1 MRSFILLLFFFVGG
15 INHCYSQAFD
25 TTISVGNHQLLQFKI
40 IPGKG
45 NPILF
50 ESGLGAGKEVWNAI
64 AQPIATITGA
74 PIICYN
80 RLSLGNK
87 SRYYKIGIRKEIEAL
102 ESGIKQLGYSEKPCL
117 IVAHSLG
124 GMYQQ
129 VFAAR
134 QSQWVKAAVF
144 IDDANA
150 CSIQSYL
157 DRVDG
162 KKRSVFRNYL
172 SDILLH
178 VQQSPLPNTIPLIDI
193 IASQKH
199 DDSGNRDTITENMW
213 IRCHTAFVAESEQ
226 RELVIAN
233 CVGHQIF
240 DDNPLLVLYAIT
252 QQYVNYLA
260 PSEEEEAIWK
270 RLHIYAQSMLP
281 VSQLKE
287 SLCGEGKDDYTH
299 WALELRQRNALINSL
314 QLLRFSL
321 ILHPNDVSALNHLAD
336 AYLDL
341 DHLEEAILLYER
353 VLQLDAQNEHALMQI
368 QVNKP
373 ILFQNK

>member
-1 MRSFILLLFFFVGG
+1 MRIIILFIFFFVVGL
-15 INHCYSQAFD
+15 NQCFSQAFD
-25 TTISVGNHQLLQFKI
+25 TIISVGKHQQMQFKI
-40 IPGKG
+40 IPGEG
-45 NPILF
+45 SPILF

-64 AQPIATITGA
+64 AQPIASITGA

-80 RLSLGNK
+80 RLSLRNK
-87 SRYYKIGIRKEIEAL
+87 SRYFKIGIIKEIEAL
-102 ESGIKQLGYSEKPCL
+102 EIGLKQLGYSEKPCL

-157 DRVDG
+157 DRVEG
-162 KKRSVFRNYL
+162 KKRSLFLRYL
-172 SDILLH
+172 NDILIH
-178 VQQSPLPNTIPLIDI
+178 VQQAPFPNTIPLIDI
-193 IASQKH
+193 IASQKQ

-213 IRCHTAFVAESEQ
+213 IRCHKAFVAESAQ

-240 DDNPLLVLYAIT
+240 DDNPLLVLFAIT

-260 PSEEEEAIWK
+260 SSDDEACWK
-270 RLHIYAQSMLP
+270 RLSNYAQSMLAF
-281 VSQLKE
+281 SQFKE
-287 SLCGEGKDDYTH
+287 SICADGKDDYTH
-299 WALELRQRNALINSL
+299 WALDLRQRAELINSI
-314 QLLRFSL
+314 QLLRFTL
-321 ILHPNDVSALNHLAD
+321 ILHPNDVIALNHLAD
-336 AYLDL
+336 AYVDL
-341 DHLEEAILLYER
+341 DHLEEAIQLYER
-353 VLQLDAQNEHALMQI
+353 VLQVDAQNEHALMQI
-368 QVNKP
+368 QEYKP

>member
-1 MRSFILLLFFFVGG
+1 
-15 INHCYSQAFD
+15 
-25 TTISVGNHQLLQFKI
+25 
-40 IPGKG
+40 
-45 NPILF
+45 
-50 ESGLGAGKEVWNAI
+50 
-64 AQPIATITGA
+64 
-74 PIICYN
+74 
-80 RLSLGNK
+80 
-87 SRYYKIGIRKEIEAL
+87 
-102 ESGIKQLGYSEKPCL
+102 
-117 IVAHSLG
+117 
-124 GMYQQ
+124 MYQQ

-157 DRVDG
+157 NRVDG
-162 KKRSVFRNYL
+162 KKRSLFERYL
-172 SDILLH
+172 SDILIH

-213 IRCHTAFVAESEQ
+213 IRCHKAFVAESAQ

-260 PSEEEEAIWK
+260 PSDDEACWK
-270 RLHIYAQSMLP
+270 RLSNYAQSMLAI
-281 VSQLKE
+281 SQLKE
-287 SLCGEGKDDYTH
+287 SICADGKDDYTH
-299 WALELRQRNALINSL
+299 WALDLRQRAELINSI
-314 QLLRFSL
+314 QLLRFTL
-321 ILHPNDVSALNHLAD
+321 ILHPNDVIALNHLAD
-336 AYLDL
+336 AYVDV
-341 DHLEEAILLYER
+341 DHLEEAIQLYER